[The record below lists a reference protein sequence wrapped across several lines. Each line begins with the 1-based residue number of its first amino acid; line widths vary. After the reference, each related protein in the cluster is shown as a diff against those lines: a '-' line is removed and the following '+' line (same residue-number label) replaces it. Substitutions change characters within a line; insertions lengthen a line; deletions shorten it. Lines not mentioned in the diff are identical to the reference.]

1 VGRLPFREVA
11 KAIERFGERVAPVIR
26 AETSNDVATGTDRM
40 QAPASIVE
48 SSEGEELAVA
58 EA

>member
-1 VGRLPFREVA
+1 
-11 KAIERFGERVAPVIR
+11 VAPVIR